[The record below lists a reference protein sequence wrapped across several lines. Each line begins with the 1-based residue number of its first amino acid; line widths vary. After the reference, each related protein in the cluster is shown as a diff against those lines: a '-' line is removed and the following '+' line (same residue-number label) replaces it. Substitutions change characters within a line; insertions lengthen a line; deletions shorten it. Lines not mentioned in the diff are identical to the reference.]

1 MGTWTGLRQ
10 TDCRT
15 TRRKSRGMER
25 IRVRDCFSHQSASGS
40 AHPQRGTSMKYL
52 AVRLARF
59 CLLFLWIAAGMAMA
73 QEQQPISTPA
83 TAAIAGATIA
93 EWKGNIRLS
102 LPGQLPSNPLRG
114 EQLPPGTILDTGSGR
129 ILLRLRDASELMVR
143 AHTRLPV
150 QQPSLPDPSHFHL
163 LLGRIRALIN
173 KRTGG
178 AVPFEL
184 GTPSAV
190 IAVRGT
196 QFDVEVNARNVTE
209 VDVVDGLVEVYGR
222 NANGG
227 SVLLEPGFS
236 TRVGMDSGPEQ
247 PEPTN
252 EIRPEVERPE
262 PGESEISGKSEL
274 EGEFERAEADREGG
288 TAESTENMEMNEAQ
302 EISEQTAVAAE
313 AENKPGSEP
322 Q

>member
-1 MGTWTGLRQ
+1 MKYKAIR
-10 TDCRT
+10 
-15 TRRKSRGMER
+15 SRYFCL
-25 IRVRDCFSHQSASGS
+25 IFFWISA
-40 AHPQRGTSMKYL
+40 GTS
-52 AVRLARF
+52 A
-59 CLLFLWIAAGMAMA
+59 A
-73 QEQQPISTPA
+73 QEQQTGSAPA

-93 EWKGNIRLS
+93 EWKGDIRLN

-129 ILLRLRDASELMVR
+129 LLLRLSDGSEVMVR
-143 AHTRLPV
+143 ARTRLQV
-150 QQPSLPDPSHFHL
+150 QQPSLTDPSYFQL

-178 AVPFEL
+178 ALPFEI
-184 GTPSAV
+184 GTRSAV

-196 QFDVEVNARNVTE
+196 QFDVEVNPRNVTE

-222 NANGG
+222 NAPGG

-252 EIRPEVERPE
+252 EMRPEVERPE

-274 EGEFERAEADREGG
+274 EVEFGRAQLDREGG
-288 TAESTENMEMNEAQ
+288 TGEAAEPPEITEMKEGQ
-302 EISEQTAVAAE
+302 EISEQTT
-313 AENKPGSEP
+313 G
-322 Q
+322 

>member
-1 MGTWTGLRQ
+1 MK
-10 TDCRT
+10 RT
-15 TRRKSRGMER
+15 
-25 IRVRDCFSHQSASGS
+25 
-40 AHPQRGTSMKYL
+40 
-52 AVRLARF
+52 AVRSTYF
-59 CLLFLWIAAGMAMA
+59 CLLFFWIAAGMAAA
-73 QEQQPISTPA
+73 QEQQPSSTPA

-93 EWKGNIRLS
+93 EWKGNIRLN
-102 LPGQLPSNPLRG
+102 LPGQLPSNPMRG

-129 ILLRLRDASELMVR
+129 LLLRLSDGSEVMVR
-143 AHTRLPV
+143 AHTRLQV
-150 QQPSLPDPSHFHL
+150 RQPSLTDPSYFQL

-196 QFDVEVNARNVTE
+196 QFEVEVNSRNVTE

-222 NANGG
+222 NAAGG

-236 TRVGMDSGPEQ
+236 TRVGLDSGPEQ

-252 EIRPEVERPE
+252 EMRPEVERPE
-262 PGESEISGKSEL
+262 PGENETSGKSEL
-274 EGEFERAEADREGG
+274 EGEFERAEVDREVE
-288 TAESTENMEMNEAQ
+288 TVESAESAESAEITEMKELQ
-302 EISEQTAVAAE
+302 EISEQTAVATSADTNPDSGPE
-313 AENKPGSEP
+313 
-322 Q
+322 

>member
-1 MGTWTGLRQ
+1 
-10 TDCRT
+10 
-15 TRRKSRGMER
+15 
-25 IRVRDCFSHQSASGS
+25 
-40 AHPQRGTSMKYL
+40 MKYT
-52 AVRLARF
+52 AIRSTYF
-59 CLLFLWIAAGMAMA
+59 CLIFFWISAGMSAA
-73 QEQQPISTPA
+73 QEQQTSSAPT

-93 EWKGNIRLS
+93 EWKGDIRLS

-129 ILLRLRDASELMVR
+129 LLLRLSDGSEVIVR
-143 AHTRLPV
+143 AHTRLQV
-150 QQPSLPDPSHFHL
+150 QQPSLTDPSYLQL

-209 VDVVDGLVEVYGR
+209 VDVVDGLVEVSGR

-288 TAESTENMEMNEAQ
+288 TAESTENMEMNEVQ
-302 EISEQTAVAAE
+302 EIAEQTAVAAE
-313 AENKPGSEP
+313 ADSKPGSEP

>member
-1 MGTWTGLRQ
+1 
-10 TDCRT
+10 
-15 TRRKSRGMER
+15 
-25 IRVRDCFSHQSASGS
+25 
-40 AHPQRGTSMKYL
+40 
-52 AVRLARF
+52 
-59 CLLFLWIAAGMAMA
+59 MAMA

-83 TAAIAGATIA
+83 TAPIAGATIA
-93 EWKGNIRLS
+93 EWKGNVRLS
-102 LPGQLPSNPLRG
+102 LPGQSASNPLPG

-129 ILLRLRDASELMVR
+129 LLLRLSDGSEVLVR
-143 AHTRLPV
+143 AHTRLQV
-150 QQPSLPDPSHFHL
+150 QQPSLTDPSYFQL

-196 QFDVEVNARNVTE
+196 QFDVEVNPRNVTE

-222 NANGG
+222 NAAGG

-252 EIRPEVERPE
+252 EMRPEVERSD
-262 PGESEISGKSEL
+262 PGENEISGKSEL
-274 EGEFERAEADREGG
+274 EGEFDRAEMDREGEKG
-288 TAESTENMEMNEAQ
+288 DSTESAEITEMREIQ
-302 EISEQTAVAAE
+302 EISEQAAVAVE
-313 AENKPGSEP
+313 ANTNAGSEP

>member
-1 MGTWTGLRQ
+1 
-10 TDCRT
+10 
-15 TRRKSRGMER
+15 
-25 IRVRDCFSHQSASGS
+25 
-40 AHPQRGTSMKYL
+40 MKYT
-52 AVRLARF
+52 AIRSTYF
-59 CLLFLWIAAGMAMA
+59 CLIFFWISAGMSAA
-73 QEQQPISTPA
+73 QEQQTSSAPT

-93 EWKGNIRLS
+93 EWKGDIRLS

-129 ILLRLRDASELMVR
+129 LLLRLSDGSEVIVR
-143 AHTRLPV
+143 AHTRLQV
-150 QQPSLPDPSHFHL
+150 QQPSLTDPSYFQL

-196 QFDVEVNARNVTE
+196 QFDVEVNPRNVTE

-222 NANGG
+222 NINGG

-262 PGESEISGKSEL
+262 PGENEISGKSEL
-274 EGEFERAEADREGG
+274 EGEFERAEVDREGG
-288 TAESTENMEMNEAQ
+288 TGESAQNMEMNEMQ

-313 AENKPGSEP
+313 ADSKPGSEP

>member
-1 MGTWTGLRQ
+1 MKYKAIR
-10 TDCRT
+10 
-15 TRRKSRGMER
+15 SRYFCL
-25 IRVRDCFSHQSASGS
+25 IFFWISA
-40 AHPQRGTSMKYL
+40 GTS
-52 AVRLARF
+52 A
-59 CLLFLWIAAGMAMA
+59 A
-73 QEQQPISTPA
+73 QEQQTGSAPA

-93 EWKGNIRLS
+93 EWKGDIRLS

-129 ILLRLRDASELMVR
+129 LLLRLSDGSEMIVR
-143 AHTRLPV
+143 AHTRLQV
-150 QQPSLPDPSHFHL
+150 QQPSLTDPSYFQL

-178 AVPFEL
+178 TVPFEL

-196 QFDVEVNARNVTE
+196 QVEVEVNSRNITE

-222 NANGG
+222 NAAGG

-236 TRVGMDSGPEQ
+236 TRVGLDSDPEQ

-252 EIRPEVERPE
+252 EMRPEVERPE
-262 PGESEISGKSEL
+262 PGENEMSGKSEL
-274 EGEFERAEADREGG
+274 EGEFERAEVDREGEIRES
-288 TAESTENMEMNEAQ
+288 AEKTEMREAQ
-302 EISEQTAVAAE
+302 EISEPTTAAGE
-313 AENKPGSEP
+313 TETKPGSEP

>member
-1 MGTWTGLRQ
+1 M
-10 TDCRT
+10 
-15 TRRKSRGMER
+15 
-25 IRVRDCFSHQSASGS
+25 AS
-40 AHPQRGTSMKYL
+40 
-52 AVRLARF
+52 
-59 CLLFLWIAAGMAMA
+59 A
-73 QEQQPISTPA
+73 QEQQPGSTPA
-83 TAAIAGATIA
+83 AAAIAGATIA

-102 LPGQLPSNPLRG
+102 LPGQSPSSPLRG
-114 EQLPPGTILDTGSGR
+114 EQLPPGTILDTGSGK
-129 ILLRLRDASELMVR
+129 LLLCLSDGSEVIVR
-143 AHTRLPV
+143 AHTRLEV
-150 QQPSLPDPSHFHL
+150 QQPSLTDPSYFQL

-196 QFDVEVNARNVTE
+196 QFEVEVNPHNVTE

-222 NANGG
+222 NAGGG

-252 EIRPEVERPE
+252 EMRPAVERPDL
-262 PGESEISGKSEL
+262 GENEISGKSDL
-274 EGEFERAEADREGG
+274 EVEFERAELDREGG
-288 TAESTENMEMNEAQ
+288 IEESEEIAEIIAVQ
-302 EISEQTAVAAE
+302 DISEQTAVAVE
-313 AENKPGSEP
+313 VDIKPGSEP

>member
-1 MGTWTGLRQ
+1 
-10 TDCRT
+10 
-15 TRRKSRGMER
+15 
-25 IRVRDCFSHQSASGS
+25 
-40 AHPQRGTSMKYL
+40 MKYA
-52 AVRLARF
+52 AVRNTYF
-59 CLLFLWIAAGMAMA
+59 CLLFFWLSSGIAAA
-73 QEQQPISTPA
+73 QEQQPSPTPA

-129 ILLRLRDASELMVR
+129 LLLRLSDGSEVMVR
-143 AHTRLPV
+143 ARTRLQV
-150 QQPSLPDPSHFHL
+150 QQPSLTDPSYFQL

-196 QFDVEVNARNVTE
+196 QFDVEVNPHNVTE

-222 NANGG
+222 NTTGG

-247 PEPTN
+247 AEPTN
-252 EIRPEVERPE
+252 EMRPEVERPE
-262 PGESEISGKSEL
+262 PGENEMSGKSEL
-274 EGEFERAEADREGG
+274 EVEFERAEVDREVEIGES
-288 TAESTENMEMNEAQ
+288 AEIAEMIEVQ
-302 EISEQTAVAAE
+302 EISEQAAVAVE
-313 AENKPGSEP
+313 VDIKPGSEP

>member
-1 MGTWTGLRQ
+1 
-10 TDCRT
+10 
-15 TRRKSRGMER
+15 
-25 IRVRDCFSHQSASGS
+25 
-40 AHPQRGTSMKYL
+40 MKYT
-52 AVRLARF
+52 AVRSTYFYL
-59 CLLFLWIAAGMAMA
+59 LLFWISAGMAAA
-73 QEQQPISTPA
+73 QEQQPSSTPA
-83 TAAIAGATIA
+83 TAAIARASIA

-129 ILLRLRDASELMVR
+129 LLLRLSDGSEVIVR
-143 AHTRLPV
+143 AHTKLLV
-150 QQPSLPDPSHFHL
+150 QQPSLTDPSFFQL

-196 QFDVEVNARNVTE
+196 QFDVEVNSRSVTE

-222 NANGG
+222 NATGG

-252 EIRPEVERPE
+252 EMRPEVERPE
-262 PGESEISGKSEL
+262 PGENEMSGKSEF
-274 EGEFERAEADREGG
+274 EVEFERAEVDQEGETG
-288 TAESTENMEMNEAQ
+288 ESVESAEITEMKEVQ
-302 EISEQTAVAAE
+302 EISEQTAVAVE
-313 AENKPGSEP
+313 ADTNPDSGP

>member
-1 MGTWTGLRQ
+1 
-10 TDCRT
+10 
-15 TRRKSRGMER
+15 
-25 IRVRDCFSHQSASGS
+25 
-40 AHPQRGTSMKYL
+40 MKYI
-52 AVRLARF
+52 AARF
-59 CLLFLWIAAGMAMA
+59 TYFCLIFFCISAGMSAA
-73 QEQQPISTPA
+73 QEQQTSPA
-83 TAAIAGATIA
+83 PTTAAIAGATIA
-93 EWKGNIRLS
+93 EWKGDIRLS

-129 ILLRLRDASELMVR
+129 LLLRLSDGSEVIVR
-143 AHTRLPV
+143 AHTRLQV
-150 QQPSLPDPSHFHL
+150 QQPSLTDPSYFQL

-196 QFDVEVNARNVTE
+196 QFDVEVNPRNVTE

-222 NANGG
+222 NASGG

-262 PGESEISGKSEL
+262 PGEYEISGKSEL
-274 EGEFERAEADREGG
+274 ESEFERAEADREGG
-288 TAESTENMEMNEAQ
+288 TTESTENMEMNEVQ

-313 AENKPGSEP
+313 ADNKPGSEP
-322 Q
+322 K

>member
-1 MGTWTGLRQ
+1 
-10 TDCRT
+10 
-15 TRRKSRGMER
+15 
-25 IRVRDCFSHQSASGS
+25 
-40 AHPQRGTSMKYL
+40 MKYGTIRY
-52 AVRLARF
+52 VFF
-59 CLLFLWIAAGMAMA
+59 CIAFFCATTGRASA
-73 QEQQPISTPA
+73 QEQQPGSA
-83 TAAIAGATIA
+83 ASTAAIAGATIA

-102 LPGQLPSNPLRG
+102 LPGQSPSNPLRG

-129 ILLRLRDASELMVR
+129 LLLRLSDGSEVIIR
-143 AHTRLPV
+143 AHTRLQV
-150 QQPSLPDPSHFHL
+150 QQPTLTDPSYFQL

-178 AVPFEL
+178 AIPFEL

-196 QFDVEVNARNVTE
+196 QFEVQVNPRNVTE

-222 NANGG
+222 GGTGG

-236 TRVGMDSGPEQ
+236 TRVGMGSDPEQ

-252 EIRPEVERPE
+252 EMRPEVERPE
-262 PGESEISGKSEL
+262 LRENEMSGKSEF
-274 EGEFERAEADREGG
+274 EIEFERAEIGREVDTGETG
-288 TAESTENMEMNEAQ
+288 ERPDLVEVQ
-302 EISEQTAVAAE
+302 EIAEQAAAAVE
-313 AENKPGSEP
+313 VDVKPGSEP

>member
-1 MGTWTGLRQ
+1 MKYKAIR
-10 TDCRT
+10 
-15 TRRKSRGMER
+15 SRYFCL
-25 IRVRDCFSHQSASGS
+25 IFFWISA
-40 AHPQRGTSMKYL
+40 GTS
-52 AVRLARF
+52 A
-59 CLLFLWIAAGMAMA
+59 A
-73 QEQQPISTPA
+73 QEQQTGSAPA

-93 EWKGNIRLS
+93 EWKGDIRLN

-129 ILLRLRDASELMVR
+129 LLLRLSDGSEVIVR
-143 AHTRLPV
+143 AHTRLQV
-150 QQPSLPDPSHFHL
+150 QQPSLTDPSYFQL

-196 QFDVEVNARNVTE
+196 QFDVEVNPRNVTE
-209 VDVVDGLVEVYGR
+209 VDVMDGLVEVYGR
-222 NANGG
+222 NINGG

-247 PEPTN
+247 PEPTS

-274 EGEFERAEADREGG
+274 EVEFERAELDREVETG
-288 TAESTENMEMNEAQ
+288 ESVEKTEMMEAQ
-302 EISEQTAVAAE
+302 EISEQTVVAVE
-313 AENKPGSEP
+313 TGTKPGSEP

>member
-1 MGTWTGLRQ
+1 
-10 TDCRT
+10 
-15 TRRKSRGMER
+15 
-25 IRVRDCFSHQSASGS
+25 
-40 AHPQRGTSMKYL
+40 
-52 AVRLARF
+52 
-59 CLLFLWIAAGMAMA
+59 MAMA

-83 TAAIAGATIA
+83 TAPIAGATIA

-129 ILLRLRDASELMVR
+129 LLLRLSDGSEVIVR
-143 AHTRLPV
+143 AHTRLQV
-150 QQPSLPDPSHFHL
+150 QQPSLTDPSYFQL
-163 LLGRIRALIN
+163 LLGRIRAFIN

-184 GTPSAV
+184 GTPTAV

-196 QFDVEVNARNVTE
+196 QFDVEVNPRNVTE

-222 NANGG
+222 NVNGG

-252 EIRPEVERPE
+252 EMRPEVERPE
-262 PGESEISGKSEL
+262 PGENEISRKSEL
-274 EGEFERAEADREGG
+274 EVEFERAELDREVEIGES
-288 TAESTENMEMNEAQ
+288 AEKTEMVEAQ
-302 EISEQTAVAAE
+302 EISDQTAVALE
-313 AENKPGSEP
+313 ANTNPGSEP

>member
-1 MGTWTGLRQ
+1 
-10 TDCRT
+10 
-15 TRRKSRGMER
+15 
-25 IRVRDCFSHQSASGS
+25 
-40 AHPQRGTSMKYL
+40 MKYT
-52 AVRLARF
+52 AVRSAYF
-59 CLLFLWIAAGMAMA
+59 CLIFFWISAGMSAA
-73 QEQQPISTPA
+73 QEQQTSPA
-83 TAAIAGATIA
+83 PTTAAIAGATIA
-93 EWKGNIRLS
+93 EWKGDIRLN

-129 ILLRLRDASELMVR
+129 LLLRLSDGSEVIVR
-143 AHTRLPV
+143 AHTRLQV
-150 QQPSLPDPSHFHL
+150 QQPSLTDPSYLQL

-236 TRVGMDSGPEQ
+236 TRVGDSGPEQ

-262 PGESEISGKSEL
+262 PGENEISGKSEL
-274 EGEFERAEADREGG
+274 EGEFERAEVDREGETG
-288 TAESTENMEMNEAQ
+288 ESAEKTEMNEVQ

-313 AENKPGSEP
+313 ADSKPGSEP

>member
-1 MGTWTGLRQ
+1 
-10 TDCRT
+10 
-15 TRRKSRGMER
+15 
-25 IRVRDCFSHQSASGS
+25 
-40 AHPQRGTSMKYL
+40 MKYT
-52 AVRLARF
+52 AARSTYF
-59 CLLFLWIAAGMAMA
+59 CLLFFWVAAGMASA
-73 QEQQPISTPA
+73 QEQPGSTPA

-129 ILLRLRDASELMVR
+129 LLLRLSDGSQVIVR
-143 AHTRLPV
+143 AHTRLLV
-150 QQPSLPDPSHFHL
+150 QQPSLTDPSYFQL

-196 QFDVEVNARNVTE
+196 QFDVEVNPRNVTE

-222 NANGG
+222 NATAG

-247 PEPTN
+247 PQPTN
-252 EIRPEVERPE
+252 EMRPEVERPE
-262 PGESEISGKSEL
+262 PGESETSGKSEL
-274 EGEFERAEADREGG
+274 EAEFERGEADREFEIGES
-288 TAESTENMEMNEAQ
+288 AESAEIAEMIEVQQVA
-302 EISEQTAVAAE
+302 EQPAGAVE
-313 AENKPGSEP
+313 VDTNPGSEP

>member
-1 MGTWTGLRQ
+1 
-10 TDCRT
+10 
-15 TRRKSRGMER
+15 
-25 IRVRDCFSHQSASGS
+25 
-40 AHPQRGTSMKYL
+40 MKCI
-52 AVRLARF
+52 AVRSTYF
-59 CLLFLWIAAGMAMA
+59 CLLFFFWIAAGMAAA
-73 QEQQPISTPA
+73 QEQQPSSTPT

-93 EWKGNIRLS
+93 EWKGNIRLN
-102 LPGQLPSNPLRG
+102 LPGQLPSNPMRG

-129 ILLRLRDASELMVR
+129 LLLRLSDGGEVIVR
-143 AHTRLPV
+143 AHTRLQV
-150 QQPSLPDPSHFHL
+150 QQPSLTDPSYFQL

-196 QFDVEVNARNVTE
+196 QFEVEVNSRNVTE

-222 NANGG
+222 NAAGG

-236 TRVGMDSGPEQ
+236 TRVGLDSGPEQ

-252 EIRPEVERPE
+252 EMRPEVERPE
-262 PGESEISGKSEL
+262 PGENEISGKSEL
-274 EGEFERAEADREGG
+274 EGEFERAEIDQEAE
-288 TAESTENMEMNEAQ
+288 TAESAESAEITEMKELQ

-313 AENKPGSEP
+313 AVTNPDSGP

>member
-1 MGTWTGLRQ
+1 
-10 TDCRT
+10 
-15 TRRKSRGMER
+15 
-25 IRVRDCFSHQSASGS
+25 
-40 AHPQRGTSMKYL
+40 MKYK
-52 AVRLARF
+52 AIRSTYF
-59 CLLFLWIAAGMAMA
+59 CLIFFWISAGMSAA
-73 QEQQPISTPA
+73 QEQQTSSAPT

-93 EWKGNIRLS
+93 EWKGDIRLS

-129 ILLRLRDASELMVR
+129 LLLRLSDGSEVMLR
-143 AHTRLPV
+143 AHTRLRV
-150 QQPSLPDPSHFHL
+150 QEPSLTDPSYFQL

-178 AVPFEL
+178 TVPFEL

-196 QFDVEVNARNVTE
+196 QFEVEVNSRNVTE

-222 NANGG
+222 NGTAR
-227 SVLLEPGFS
+227 SVVLEPGFS

-274 EGEFERAEADREGG
+274 EGEFERAEVDREGETG
-288 TAESTENMEMNEAQ
+288 ESAEKTEMREAQ
-302 EISEQTAVAAE
+302 EISEQTAVAVE
-313 AENKPGSEP
+313 TDTKPGSEP